1 MYLST
6 SLDFKDCNAS
16 ALFEQFRRI

>member
-6 SLDFKDCNAS
+6 FLDFKDCNAS